1 MGASDED
8 TEISPAI
15 GKIDRV
21 AGERLLLCT
30 DGVSGKLTDEE
41 LAALLTAHPDA
52 GEAATAIL
60 DAVRETATDNATVLV
75 VNL

>member
-1 MGASDED
+1 M
-8 TEISPAI
+8 
-15 GKIDRV
+15 
-21 AGERLLLCT
+21 
-30 DGVSGKLTDEE
+30 
-41 LAALLTAHPDA
+41 LTAHPDA